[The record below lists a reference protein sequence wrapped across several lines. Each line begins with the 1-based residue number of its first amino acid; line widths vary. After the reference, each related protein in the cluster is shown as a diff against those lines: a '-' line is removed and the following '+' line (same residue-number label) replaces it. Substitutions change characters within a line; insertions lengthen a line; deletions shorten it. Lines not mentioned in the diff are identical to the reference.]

1 MAYGE
6 SDHYTFIQDEYELA
20 LKLFSNLQKE
30 ITSARNF
37 PDQTR
42 SKIFEKLEDM
52 ILHMDLCV
60 DDLDTFWSF
69 IARAEIAYKVYECG
83 VIPQALK
90 NFADLIWKVQCRVE
104 GRPPNSTPPIQL

>member
-52 ILHMDLCV
+52 ILQMDLCV

-69 IARAEIAYKVYECG
+69 IARAEIAYKVYEG
-83 VIPQALK
+83 GIIPQALK
-90 NFADLIWKVQCRVE
+90 ELCRFDLE
-104 GRPPNSTPPIQL
+104 GTMPC